1 MTAPI
6 TSARVRELSAKATG
20 GEWAVTGRAT
30 VKAIGGRS
38 LTQMLVR
45 SGNET
50 ENAALIAA
58 LCSVPARAHIAKALE
73 LLERVEAGDA
83 GLVEAMISTFFRTTA
98 LGAKHTG
105 NVDQLVAQ
113 AMADETMRTS
123 FVAALAAL
131 VGEVDRQALG
141 GTDGRS

>member
-1 MTAPI
+1 VTAPI
-6 TSARVRELSAKATG
+6 TSARLIELSAEATG
-20 GEWAVTGRAT
+20 GEWDDPACVPEHM
-30 VKAIGGRS
+30 
-38 LTQMLVR
+38 TQAMF
-45 SGNET
+45 EA
-50 ENAALIAA
+50 NAALIAA
-58 LCSVPARAHIAKALE
+58 LCSEPARAHIIKALS
-73 LLERVEAGDA
+73 LLERMQARDA

-131 VGEVDRQALG
+131 VGEVDHQTLG
-141 GTDGRS
+141 GTDGQ

>member
-6 TSARVRELSAKATG
+6 TSARVRELSAAATPG
-20 GEWAVTGRAT
+20 LA
-30 VKAIGGRS
+30 
-38 LTQMLVR
+38 QMVIR
-45 SGNET
+45 TDEDM
-50 ENAALIAA
+50 
-58 LCSVPARAHIAKALE
+58 AHIAKALS

-113 AMADETMRTS
+113 AMADETMRTY

-131 VGEVDRQALG
+131 VGEVK
-141 GTDGRS
+141 

>member
-6 TSARVRELSAKATG
+6 TSARVREL
-20 GEWAVTGRAT
+20 
-30 VKAIGGRS
+30 
-38 LTQMLVR
+38 
-45 SGNET
+45 
-50 ENAALIAA
+50 IAA
-58 LCSVPARAHIAKALE
+58 FTASPRFSMESAVALVTLQTELADNANHIAKALDLWE
-73 LLERVEAGDA
+73 KVQGGDA

-131 VGEVDRQALG
+131 VGEVDHQALG
-141 GTDGRS
+141 GSDGRS